1 MDSMFGA
8 GLPWR
13 APILAGC
20 CKTVKEFNPFQVPGT
35 AVGTIQIQ
43 NHRRERFRNIFF
55 VVLAAHIFLFL
66 TLLIQGCR
74 TDQTSSQISAP
85 SSVAAHN

>member
-1 MDSMFGA
+1 MV
-8 GLPWR
+8 R
-13 APILAGC
+13 ANRGVGIILAGC
-20 CKTVKEFNPFQVPGT
+20 RKTVKVFNPFQVPGT

-55 VVLAAHIFLFL
+55 IVLAAHIALFL

-74 TDQTSSQISAP
+74 TDQTSSQSAA
-85 SSVAAHN
+85 SSTAAAVHN